1 MAVRTEPTPR
11 TRRERPEP
19 GRGPGCAAAGRAAG
33 RAAAT
38 AGASGAARAARSKG
52 GRARRARA
60 ALPFA
65 QTKCGGCIALCCRYF
80 AIEVDAPTEP
90 KDFDDL
96 KWYLLHDKVE
106 LFTEG
111 RSWYVQVFNR
121 CTNLGT
127 DNRCMD
133 YENRPSICREYEN
146 DWCDRDELDDR
157 NDPDGDLSF
166 RTVPEL
172 EAYKARWV
180 KRWEAR
186 RRRARREAARKAAAT
201 RQRRARREQTR
212 KGR

>member
-1 MAVRTEPTPR
+1 MAVSIDPRPR
-11 TRRERPEP
+11 TRRKRPAP
-19 GRGPGCAAAGRAAG
+19 RGTKKRG
-33 RAAAT
+33 
-38 AGASGAARAARSKG
+38 
-52 GRARRARA
+52 RRARP

-111 RSWYVQVFNR
+111 RSWYVQVFNK
-121 CTNLGT
+121 CTNLGVNNECT
-127 DNRCMD
+127 D
-133 YENRPSICREYEN
+133 YENRPGICREYEN
-146 DWCDRDELDDR
+146 DFCDRDEVDGKD
-157 NDPDGDLSF
+157 DPDDDLTF

-172 EAYKARWV
+172 DAYKAKWV

-186 RRRARREAARKAAAT
+186 RKQARRAAARKGAAT
-201 RQRRARREQTR
+201 RRRNAQRQR
-212 KGR
+212 